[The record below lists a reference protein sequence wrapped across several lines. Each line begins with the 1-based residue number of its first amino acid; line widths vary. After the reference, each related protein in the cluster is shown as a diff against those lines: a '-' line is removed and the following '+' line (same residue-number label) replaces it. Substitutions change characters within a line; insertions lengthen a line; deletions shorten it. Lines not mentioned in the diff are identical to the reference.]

1 MTVAVWQPPSGQVL
15 RTPAPAADRAT
26 ALQRVAARAAQ
37 AGDDFQ
43 LSPELAARYFDQ
55 FEMPTTD
62 EGPLTVLP

>member
-1 MTVAVWQPPSGQVL
+1 
-15 RTPAPAADRAT
+15 
-26 ALQRVAARAAQ
+26 VAARAAQ